1 MPKIKFTRVKRKG
14 QRWRLEDMI
23 KAIKAVQEQTKS
35 LKEAAHCFNVPEAT
49 LRRKAKTDVD
59 PNIFANVKLSR
70 KPLFTPE
77 MEKTLVECCQLIE
90 KKFHGLTRNDIKQ
103 MAYQMAIKNRISN
116 QFHENIAGRAW
127 FDHFM
132 NKYKELSID
141 DNSTKLSNKT
151 LLAQNISFNNKNITN
166 FFDLL
171 ETEYSKHSYPS
182 HRIFNV
188 GEIGLSIVQSK
199 LPHVIGLKGKKEI
212 TTLTSAKKKYLVTI
226 IMCMSAGGNFVPPM
240 MIFPRTNWTNRLM
253 KGAPPGAVGKCHPS
267 GWVEPHLFTL
277 WFSHFIDYVRPTA
290 ECPALLILDEHFSY
304 VKDLDILNAKDNH
317 VSILCVPP
325 YTSHK
330 LTPLDRTFIDPL
342 KSYYN
347 ENIKQALRTGK
358 IDVYDIAEK
367 FGKAYLEAQT
377 GAIAVNGFKYTGI
390 YPLDRN
396 VFTEA
401 DFLEAKHKAEEA
413 ADHDNRLDNNNSDN
427 THLSGFQSKDISRYD
442 EQMTIEEE
450 VLGL

>member
-1 MPKIKFTRVKRKG
+1 MPRLKFTRVKKRG
-14 QRWRLEDMI
+14 PQWQEEDMA
-23 KAIKAVQEQTKS
+23 KAIKAVREQTKS
-35 LKEAAHCFNVPEAT
+35 VKDAARCFNVPEVT
-49 LRRKAKTDVD
+49 LRRKAAKTDVNL
-59 PNIFANVKLSR
+59 NILTNVKLVR
-70 KPLFTPE
+70 KKPLFTPE
-77 MEKTLVECCQLIE
+77 MERTLIECCQLIE
-90 KKFHGLTRNDIKQ
+90 KKFNGLTRSDIKQ

-116 QFHENIAGRAW
+116 QFHENMAGSAW
-127 FDHFM
+127 LDRFV
-132 NKYKELSID
+132 NKYKELSVN
-141 DNSTKLSNKT
+141 NSTKLSNKT
-151 LLAQNISFNNKNITN
+151 SLVRNISFNNENITN

-171 ETEYSKHSYPS
+171 ETEYSKHCYPS

-188 GEIGLSIVQSK
+188 GEIGLGIVQSTI
-199 LPHVIGLKGKKEI
+199 PHVIGLRGKKEI
-212 TTLTSAKKKYLVTI
+212 TTLASAEKKYLMTI

-267 GWVEPHLFTL
+267 GWVEPHLFAS

-304 VKDLDILNAKDNH
+304 AKDLDVISNAKDNH
-317 VSILCVPP
+317 VNILCVPSH
-325 YTSHK
+325 TSHK
-330 LTPLDRTFIDPL
+330 LQPLDRTFIGPL

-347 ENIKQALRTGK
+347 ENIKQAMRTGE
-358 IDVYDIAEK
+358 IDIYDIAEK

-396 VFTEA
+396 VFTKA

-413 ADHDNRLDNNNSDN
+413 ADDCDDNRLDNNNGDN
-427 THLSGFQSKDISRYD
+427 THPSGFQSENNISSSCFWD
-442 EQMTIEEE
+442 
-450 VLGL
+450 